1 MLERARFV
9 TTRPPSQW
17 TISVWASLALA
28 ALLALAVVLG
38 VAPRSLPAVAGPGDA
53 VALPDLP
60 ATQDAPPE
68 AKFRRPLPLSA
79 RVAPRDAAPGL
90 PPRPA
95 MASTLLLPPA
105 DATQALGQPSFPD
118 AVDAPHALRP
128 DLTLPPGQAPP
139 RA

>member
-1 MLERARFV
+1 MPGFV
-9 TTRPPSQW
+9 TTRPTSQW
-17 TISVWASLALA
+17 TVSGRARLALV

-38 VAPRSLPAVAGPGDA
+38 VAPRSLPAFAGLGDA
-53 VALPDLP
+53 VALPELP
-60 ATQDAPPE
+60 VTQDAPE

-90 PPRPA
+90 PQRPA
-95 MASTLLLPPA
+95 LASTLLLPPA
-105 DATQALGQPSFPD
+105 DATQALGPPSFPD